1 MGMVALDRRIGSA
14 FFVFCGGHGEVSAFA
29 QRQGVSR
36 QWVYREAKQ
45 VSDALEGTQTRVE
58 NERLRQENEALRATL
73 AQLQQRLAKA
83 VVLDEEKQ
91 AEFAGVGQSCGVTLT
106 QVDVLLN
113 VLNPGKTLK
122 RPSLGR
128 RTQALGK
135 KAGALLAVLDEYA
148 RPKVREAAADEIYVR
163 DPVLM
168 VVEQESLCWV
178 CGRLADEVSG
188 AAWSKEFGQLPNLEQ
203 VARDGGPGL
212 AKGVTLQNEQ
222 RQKPVQEQGQEQ
234 DQETCPKPRPKPLR
248 DQGDHFHALWT
259 GGVGLRRAE
268 KRVRTALAQAEE
280 AQHALEQCGR
290 QGQKQTGPSVRA
302 RLAWRKGEQV
312 MDDWGQLE
320 KTWQQTKEALL
331 LITPEGEL
339 NTRAQAEAQLAQT
352 LPQLPDDDFAKT
364 KRQLQQPEMLNYLDR
379 VQEQL
384 RELPFAEDVKQAAV
398 RQEALRRRPELLQ
411 GENPKAAALRGV
423 MLVCAVVL
431 SKAGQAGEVGQQAVV
446 AVRDIFRRAYR
457 ASSLVECINSVLRMQ
472 QAQHRKMTQG
482 LLDLKRLYWNCHT
495 FRTGRRRGTTPYERL
510 GVPWPPG
517 MRWWDVLKLTPEQ
530 LREKLSTATMAA

>member
-1 MGMVALDRRIGSA
+1 MGMVAHDRRIGSA
-14 FFVFCGGHGEVSAFA
+14 FFVFCGRHGEVSAFA
-29 QRQGVSR
+29 QRQGISR

-45 VSDALEGTQTRVE
+45 VSDTLEGTQTRVE
-58 NERLRQENEALRATL
+58 SERLRQENEALRATV

-83 VVLDEEKQ
+83 VVLDKEKQ

-106 QVDVLLN
+106 QCDVLLD
-113 VLNPGKTLK
+113 VLIPGQSLN
-122 RPSLGR
+122 RASLGR

-135 KAGALLAVLDEYA
+135 KAGPLLAVLDEYA

-178 CGRLADEVSG
+178 CGRLTDEVSG

-203 VARDGGPGL
+203 VARDGGTGL
-212 AKGVTLQNEQ
+212 AKGVALQNEQ
-222 RQKPVQEQGQEQ
+222 RQKQGQEAGP
-234 DQETCPKPRPKPLR
+234 EPRPGPLR

-259 GGVGLRRAE
+259 GGVGLRRAQ
-268 KRVRTALAQAEE
+268 KRASKALAQADE
-280 AQHALEQCGR
+280 AQHDLEKCGR
-290 QGQKQTGPSVRA
+290 QGQKQTGPAVRA
-302 RLAWRKGEQV
+302 RLAWRKAEQA

-320 KTWQQTKEALL
+320 KAWQQTKEALR

-339 NTRAQAEAQLAQT
+339 NTRAQAEAKLAQT

-384 RELPFAEDVKQAAV
+384 RKLPFAEEVKQAAV
-398 RQEALRRRPELLQ
+398 RQEALRRRPELFQ
-411 GENPKAAALRGV
+411 GENRKAAALRGV

-431 SKAGQAGEVGQQAVV
+431 SQAGESGQQAIA
-446 AVRDIFRRAYR
+446 AVREIFRRAYR

-530 LREKLSTATMAA
+530 LREKLSTAAKAA

>member
-45 VSDALEGTQTRVE
+45 VSAALGGTQTRVE
-58 NERLRQENEALRATL
+58 SERLRQENEALRATV

-91 AEFAGVGQSCGVTLT
+91 AEVAGVGQACGVTLT

-113 VLNPGKTLK
+113 VLTPGKTL
-122 RPSLGR
+122 RRSSLGR
-128 RTQALGK
+128 RTQALGE

-178 CGRLADEVSG
+178 CGRLTDEVSG
-188 AAWSKEFGQLPNLEQ
+188 AAWSKEFGELPNLEQ

-212 AKGVTLQNEQ
+212 AKGVVLQNEQ
-222 RQKPVQEQGQEQ
+222 RQGPEPHPEQGQ
-234 DQETCPKPRPKPLR
+234 KPRPVPLQ

-268 KRVRTALAQAEE
+268 KRARTALAQAEE

-302 RLAWRKGEQV
+302 RLTWRKAEQA

-339 NTRAQAEAQLAQT
+339 NTRAQAEAKLAQT

-379 VQEQL
+379 VQEHL
-384 RELPFAEDVKQAAV
+384 RKLPFAEEVKQAAV

-482 LLDLKRLYWNCHT
+482 LLDLKRLYWNC
-495 FRTGRRRGTTPYERL
+495 RRLPTGRRRGRCPYEML
-510 GVPWPPG
+510 GVPLPSTDFWTLLRATPQQ
-517 MRWWDVLKLTPEQ
+517 LTEGV
-530 LREKLSTATMAA
+530 SSS